1 MQVHWVLSI
10 ISNMKAI
17 DLITAKSKV
26 DFVYSDNTLDEVLTR
41 FSKKRY
47 SMVPVLERGSGRYI
61 YSISSFDVLM
71 HLLKNKDIEAAKKE
85 PLSSVSIDRLIVA
98 CTKDGDIEEV
108 VDLARNQNYVPIV
121 DSKGQFL
128 GIVTRASLLDYLAG
142 LTLDNE
148 GE

>member
-1 MQVHWVLSI
+1 MQVHCVLSI
-10 ISNMKAI
+10 IVGMKAI

-71 HLLKNKDIEAAKKE
+71 HLLKNKDVEQAKKE

-142 LTLDNE
+142 LTFDNE